1 MSFFADPGAWFDQ
14 AAQDVGEALQEG
26 PTNIANEIATGDVVT
41 GILKTQDDF
50 AQVIYDVFNPNNPD
64 PNSVVDQIEN
74 TIDQQPTP
82 DYVIDQIEST
92 IDQPPTSDYVI
103 DQIEST
109 NDQQP
114 TPDYIVGSDFN
125 NPAPE
130 LPSPVAETY
139 DPLINPDPG
148 LESSAFELSA
158 MRAGGGLIDTDWGP
172 VDYITIE
179 TLLEL
184 VASTG
189 DYSLM
194 RDPKIIQDLLF
205 GLQPEQERFG
215 YVG

>member
-1 MSFFADPGAWFDQ
+1 MSFFADPGAWFEQ

-41 GILKTQDDF
+41 GILKAQDDF
-50 AQVIYDVFNPNNPD
+50 AQVIYDVSNPNNPD

-74 TIDQQPTP
+74 TIDQQPT
-82 DYVIDQIEST
+82 
-92 IDQPPTSDYVI
+92 SDYIV

>member
-41 GILKTQDDF
+41 GILKAQDDF
-50 AQVIYDVFNPNNPD
+50 AQVIYDVSNPNNPD

-74 TIDQQPTP
+74 TIDQQPT
-82 DYVIDQIEST
+82 
-92 IDQPPTSDYVI
+92 SDYIV

>member
-41 GILKTQDDF
+41 GILKAQDDF
-50 AQVIYDVFNPNNPD
+50 AQVIYDVSNPNNPD

-92 IDQPPTSDYVI
+92 I
-103 DQIEST
+103 
-109 NDQQP
+109 DQQP

>member
-41 GILKTQDDF
+41 GILKAQDDF
-50 AQVIYDVFNPNNPD
+50 AQVIYDVSNPNNPD

-82 DYVIDQIEST
+82 
-92 IDQPPTSDYVI
+92 DYVI

>member
-41 GILKTQDDF
+41 GILKAQDDF
-50 AQVIYDVFNPNNPD
+50 AQVIYDVSNPNNPD

-92 IDQPPTSDYVI
+92 IDQ
-103 DQIEST
+103 
-109 NDQQP
+109 QP

-130 LPSPVAETY
+130 LPSPVADTY

>member
-1 MSFFADPGAWFDQ
+1 MSFFADPGAWFEQ

-26 PTNIANEIATGDVVT
+26 PTNIANEIATGDVIT
-41 GILKTQDDF
+41 GILKAQDDF
-50 AQVIYDVFNPNNPD
+50 AQVVYDVFNPNNPD

-92 IDQPPTSDYVI
+92 I
-103 DQIEST
+103 
-109 NDQQP
+109 DQQP

-158 MRAGGGLIDTDWGP
+158 MRAGGGLIYTDWGP

>member
-41 GILKTQDDF
+41 GILKAQDDF

-92 IDQPPTSDYVI
+92 I
-103 DQIEST
+103 
-109 NDQQP
+109 DQQP

>member
-41 GILKTQDDF
+41 GILKAQDDF
-50 AQVIYDVFNPNNPD
+50 AQVIYDVSNPNNPD

-74 TIDQQPTP
+74 
-82 DYVIDQIEST
+82 T

>member
-1 MSFFADPGAWFDQ
+1 MSFFADAGAWFDQ

-41 GILKTQDDF
+41 GILKAQDDF
-50 AQVIYDVFNPNNPD
+50 AQVIYDVSNPNNPD

-82 DYVIDQIEST
+82 
-92 IDQPPTSDYVI
+92 DYVI